1 MSGEPAH
8 PIESQVVLLAG
19 AKASVSLARLSDLL
33 AEVQTALAERT
44 DEYEQRFEQ
53 IDATGDGVFV
63 LADDGYWHELG
74 DEIGLTRRET
84 DAVART
90 HAAQFERDGRRMNR
104 KEEFETTLEIRDV
117 LAVSPEE

>member
-1 MSGEPAH
+1 MSEEATH

-33 AEVQTALAERT
+33 TEAQTALADRAE
-44 DEYEQRFEQ
+44 EYQQRFEQ
-53 IDATGDGVFV
+53 IDASGESVFV
-63 LADDGYWHELG
+63 LAEDGYWHTLG
-74 DEIGLTRRET
+74 DEIGMTEREI

-90 HAAQFERDGRRMNR
+90 HAAQFERDGRRLDR

-117 LAVSPEE
+117 LAVSSED

>member
-1 MSGEPAH
+1 MDEEPSH

-33 AEVQTALAERT
+33 AQAQTALAERT
-44 DEYEQRFEQ
+44 DEYERRFEQ
-53 IDATGDGVFV
+53 IEASSEAVFV
-63 LADDGYWHELG
+63 LAEDGYWQELG
-74 DEIGLTRRET
+74 HEIGLTEREI

-90 HAAQFERDGRRMNR
+90 HAAQFERDGRRLDR

-117 LAVSPEE
+117 LAVSPET

>member
-1 MSGEPAH
+1 MSEEPSH

-33 AEVQTALAERT
+33 AEAQTALAERAA
-44 DEYEQRFEQ
+44 EYEQHFEQ
-53 IDATGDGVFV
+53 IEASGETVFV
-63 LADDGYWHELG
+63 LAEDGYWQELG
-74 DEIGLTRRET
+74 DEIGLTEREI

-117 LAVSPEE
+117 LAVRPAE